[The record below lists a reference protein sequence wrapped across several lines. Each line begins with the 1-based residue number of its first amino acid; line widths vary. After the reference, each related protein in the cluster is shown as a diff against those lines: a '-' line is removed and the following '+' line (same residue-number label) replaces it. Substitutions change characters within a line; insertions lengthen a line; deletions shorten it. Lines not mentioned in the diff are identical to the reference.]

1 MKFSSIFLVAVG
13 ATGCASNL
21 AQMQTARALEP
32 GQLRVSGGVGWYVP
46 AGQIGKLAGDGV
58 QVAKQGIQSEI
69 EHRPFELTNEQK
81 IRIAINSVTLAMM
94 NPYPSVHMDARLGV
108 LPRLDVGMRY
118 SVDAVRA
125 DAKFNFFHDG
135 ANDPEDGLPRRSKDI
150 AIGFIV
156 SKQLYQPA
164 VGDMMGMIRLDN
176 FNRWDFEVPL
186 YVSIDVSRYFGV
198 YGAGRYRYTTA
209 SFDQH
214 VRYTTPDSCGC
225 NDGQPTSTVV
235 TTPTRM
241 TSHFY
246 GGTVGMRVGS
256 ARFSW
261 MLEVT
266 VGHTAGKTRLVD
278 QDVEL
283 GGLTLYPSTGI
294 ALTF

>member
-1 MKFSSIFLVAVG
+1 MKFSSIFVMALLG
-13 ATGCASNL
+13 TGCASNL

-32 GQLRVSGGVGWYVP
+32 GQLRMSGGVGWYVP
-46 AGQIGKLAGDGV
+46 AGQIGALAGDGV
-58 QVAKQGIQSEI
+58 QVAKQGIESAVNNE
-69 EHRPFELTNEQK
+69 EFELSEQQK
-81 IRIAINSVTLAMM
+81 RRIAIHSVSLAAM
-94 NPYPSVHMDARLGV
+94 NPYPNVHVEARLGV

-118 SVDAVRA
+118 SIDAVRA

-135 ANDPEDGLPRRSKDI
+135 VNDPEDGLPRKSKDI

-156 SKQLYQPA
+156 SKQLFQPA

-176 FNRWDFEVPL
+176 FSRWDFEVPL

-214 VRYTTPDSCGC
+214 VRYKNPSDCGC
-225 NDGQPTSTVV
+225 SESTYVV

-241 TSHFY
+241 QAHFY
-246 GGTVGMRVGS
+246 GATAGMRVGS

-266 VGHTAGKTRLVD
+266 VGHTNAKTRLLD
-278 QDVEL
+278 QDVEM
-283 GGLTLYPSTGI
+283 GGLTFYPSTGI